1 MLNKILT
8 LALAAI
14 STEALKLNAHEMTGV
29 RGSTCTEDSDCGYTL
44 FCDAG
49 VCADDD
55 YSDGFGGLFGS
66 LAQVDHSIAGGE
78 GTGTPQEALP
88 ELSVELV
95 ADDELAQIEADSGWV
110 YKTEGESCTKPNER
124 CTLYTS
130 CVDGRCCHDWLGCM
144 SLAQVEHPIAG
155 GEGTGTPQEAL
166 PELSVEL
173 PLFDNELAQVDH
185 PIAGGEGTGT
195 PQEALPELSVELVA
209 DDELAQ
215 IKAYSESGL
224 DLLEDEYCSNK
235 KEGATCGYYMSCQ
248 SGKCCHDWFGC
259 LSLAQV
265 DQPIAGGEG
274 TGTPQE
280 ALPELSV
287 ELVSDDELAQVDT
300 NAEWRRGPNAHTN
313 TCDYSFA
320 CLFQRKCK
328 PCPE

>member
-1 MLNKILT
+1 MLNKLLT
-8 LALAAI
+8 LALATI
-14 STEALKLNAHEMTGV
+14 STEAIKLNAHESTGV

-49 VCADDD
+49 TCADDD
-55 YSDGFGGLFGS
+55 YSGIFGGWFS

-144 SLAQVEHPIAG
+144 SLAQV
-155 GEGTGTPQEAL
+155 
-166 PELSVEL
+166 
-173 PLFDNELAQVDH
+173 DH

-224 DLLEDEYCSNK
+224 DLLEGEYCSNK